1 MWRMNLGGGSVEQG
15 EASGIEDKSRRAE
28 SYLTDDLTLDWT
40 RCKGQRYLQRA
51 KEFGCQSIVLFSN
64 TPPVQYTSNGKGF
77 SNSGGISNLKD
88 ERYTDFAR
96 YMSDVAKYYV
106 NEGYPV
112 THISPVN
119 EPQYKWDSGQE
130 GSGWTNDEVA
140 RLIRELDTAITS
152 AGLSIDILPGNLEIM
167 NISTNLRMMP
177 PTVTYFQ
184 HFSHLE
190 LPPI

>member
-1 MWRMNLGGGSVEQG
+1 M
-15 EASGIEDKSRRAE
+15 
-28 SYLTDDLTLDWT
+28 
-40 RCKGQRYLQRA
+40 
-51 KEFGCQSIVLFSN
+51 
-64 TPPVQYTSNGKGF
+64 
-77 SNSGGISNLKD
+77 KD
-88 ERYTDFAR
+88 ECYTDFAR

-119 EPQYKWDSGQE
+119 EPQYNWDSGQE

-177 PTVTYFQ
+177 PIVTYFQ